1 MTWSTIFLIAII
13 VLILLFLDK
22 NSQRRTQLGQQKLQ
36 DILAN
41 ETMNDLSNRYHSVA
55 GVALVK
61 KLREDFDLDLLSA
74 KQLADKIQEQR

>member
-13 VLILLFLDK
+13 VLILLFLRKD
-22 NSQRRTQLGQQKLQ
+22 SQRRTQLGQQKLQ

-41 ETMNDLSNRYHSVA
+41 ENMNDLSNRYHSGA

>member
-1 MTWSTIFLIAII
+1 
-13 VLILLFLDK
+13 
-22 NSQRRTQLGQQKLQ
+22 
-36 DILAN
+36 
-41 ETMNDLSNRYHSVA
+41 MNDLSNRYHSVA

>member
-1 MTWSTIFLIAII
+1 
-13 VLILLFLDK
+13 
-22 NSQRRTQLGQQKLQ
+22 
-36 DILAN
+36 
-41 ETMNDLSNRYHSVA
+41 MNDLSNRYHSGA

>member
-41 ETMNDLSNRYHSVA
+41 ETMNDLSNRYQSVA

>member
-1 MTWSTIFLIAII
+1 M
-13 VLILLFLDK
+13 LFLRKD
-22 NSQRRTQLGQQKLQ
+22 NQRRTQLEQQKLQ

-41 ETMNDLSNRYHSVA
+41 ETMNDLSNRYQSVA

>member
-41 ETMNDLSNRYHSVA
+41 ETMNDLSNRYRSVA

>member
-13 VLILLFLDK
+13 VLILLFLRKDD
-22 NSQRRTQLGQQKLQ
+22 QRRTQLEQQKLQ

-41 ETMNDLSNRYHSVA
+41 ETMNDLFNRYQSVA